1 MASVSPLQ
9 RDRSPMSSGGFN
21 HPTTPVGENIP
32 LADAPT
38 GVSDSAVALDSYDRS
53 TSTSSY
59 RRDGRESATSSTR
72 RFSLTPAQTHLGVT
86 RHSFH
91 HTQPSGSFGGGP
103 LPEALEDESN
113 ALDDYV
119 PPVSTSRCLQHFDD
133 VVRRTVDP
141 KAEEEKKAKMNY
153 YRGERA
159 KHDKTLNQLRLWN
172 ESKKKRTT
180 LAGFLTGLLQ
190 PMPSLPSQM
199 DIVDLA
205 KYHYPM
211 RGNIP
216 VYICDFGDNQFDKK
230 EITIGEIQS
239 CMLSAS
245 LLSPNQMLT
254 L

>member
-1 MASVSPLQ
+1 
-9 RDRSPMSSGGFN
+9 MSSGGFN
-21 HPTTPVGENIP
+21 HSTTPVGENIS
-32 LADAPT
+32 LADDPT
-38 GVSDSAVALDSYDRS
+38 GVSDSAVALDSYDRR

-59 RRDGRESATSSTR
+59 RRDGRGSVTSSTR
-72 RFSLTPAQTHLGVT
+72 RFSLTPAQTHSLVT

-91 HTQPSGSFGGGP
+91 HHTQLSGHFGGGP

-119 PPVSTSRCLQHFDD
+119 PPVSTSRCLQHFAD

-141 KAEEEKKAKMNY
+141 KAEEEKKTKMNY

-159 KHDKTLNQLRLWN
+159 KHDKTLDQLRLWN
-172 ESKKKRTT
+172 ASKKKRMT
-180 LAGFLTGLLQ
+180 LAGFLAGLFQ
-190 PMPSLPSQM
+190 PMRSLPSQKE
-199 DIVDLA
+199 IVDLA
-205 KYHYPM
+205 IYHYPM

-230 EITIGEIQS
+230 DITIGEIQS

-245 LLSPNQMLT
+245 PLSPNQMLT